1 MCRHLSVCYLSI
13 GCCLAT
19 ALHAQEYDLTGDWQF
34 TTDAQH
40 VTDQAW
46 TQNDFDHGSWDT
58 MPVPGNWD
66 THNDYAHFS
75 GTGYYA
81 RQFTL
86 PRDWQQSH
94 VRLCFD
100 EVYQT
105 ANVWINGHH
114 LGEHVGGYTPFDFDV
129 TAYLHT
135 DQPNLIA
142 VSASN
147 QYGRGAWWKWGGISR
162 RVYLQKE
169 SQLRIVR
176 QQITA
181 EPDLTTGTSQINLQV
196 FVENNTDQPIT
207 ATLHSQVYDQH
218 QATAIANPVT
228 QSARFEAK
236 AIKAVNVQVKLTKE
250 QTKLWDLDQPNLY
263 RLVSDVYLKEKK
275 IATQADRFGIRKIE
289 AKNARLYLNGKPIRL
304 NGFNRVATH
313 RAYGQTE
320 PVHLIK
326 FDIDA
331 MLAMGARM
339 TRIAHHTQ
347 HPALLDYCDEVGMLI
362 IEEIPV
368 WGKTDP
374 QVKPDNA
381 LTKQWLT
388 ETIQRDFNHPCIIG
402 WSVGNELAEKNLS
415 GQRMS
420 WKVYEYVRTMLEHVA
435 VLNPSRL
442 KTYVSNTA
450 TEANGPGVDPNDLV
464 DILCHNSY
472 GGSSDQVR
480 KLHRIWPDKP
490 VFVTELGKS
499 QLGEHLDDAKLDP
512 RLIAEI
518 KALKAFDFV
527 VGCSIWSFNDYR
539 SKFSKTPLS
548 ENRAWGMY
556 TVWRQPKAGAYQ
568 IRELFTNK
576 VSDEP
581 LPTMTQI
588 PEHRPLGEV
597 YIEAILPMQR
607 SCMVGFTVVDK
618 KDDYEIGYQRTGE
631 LKVIIPISD
640 LRGAAR
646 IEPLKPGQYQFRIR
660 PIRAGVTGKWSVFYP
675 VTIH

>member
-1 MCRHLSVCYLSI
+1 MFCIKPVYCLLI

-19 ALHAQEYDLTGDWQF
+19 PLHAQEYDLTGDWQF
-34 TTDAQH
+34 STDTKH
-40 VTDQAW
+40 VANQAW
-46 TQNDFDHGSWDT
+46 TRNEFDHAAWDT

-75 GTGYYA
+75 GTGFYT

-86 PRDWQQSH
+86 PLDWQQSH

-100 EVYQT
+100 AVYQT

-169 SQLRIVR
+169 AQLRIVR

-181 EPDLTTGTSQINLQV
+181 EPDLTAGTSQINMQV

-207 ATLHSQVYDQH
+207 ATLHSQVYDQN
-218 QATAIANPVT
+218 QSTAIAKPVT
-228 QSARFEAK
+228 QSVSVQAK
-236 AIKAVNVQVKLTKE
+236 QIKTVAVQVKLTAS
-250 QTKLWDLDQPNLY
+250 QTRLWDLDRPYLY
-263 RLVSDVYLKEKK
+263 RMVSDVYLKEQKV
-275 IATQADRFGIRKIE
+275 ATHSDRFGIRKIQ
-289 AKNARLYLNGKPIRL
+289 AKDAKLYLNGKQLHL

-320 PVHLIK
+320 PENLVK

-339 TRIAHHTQ
+339 TRIAHQAQ

-374 QVKPDNA
+374 QVKPDNV
-381 LTKQWLT
+381 LTKQWLS

-420 WKVYEYVRTMLEHVA
+420 WKVYEYVRSMLEHVA
-435 VLNPSRL
+435 GLDPSRL

-472 GGSSDQVR
+472 GGSSDQVQ

-512 RLIAEI
+512 RLIAQI

-539 SKFSKTPLS
+539 SKFSKTPPG

-568 IRELFTNK
+568 IREIFTGK
-576 VSDEP
+576 GSDQS
-581 LPTMTQI
+581 LPSMTHI
-588 PEHRPLGEV
+588 PEIRPKGNV
-597 YIEAILPMQR
+597 YIEAILPMPR

-618 KDDYEIGYQRTGE
+618 QDEYEIGYQLTGGSE
-631 LKVIIPISD
+631 QLLAVKD
-640 LRGAAR
+640 LRGAVR
-646 IEPLKPGQYQFRIR
+646 IEHLLPGEYQFRIR
-660 PIRAGVTGKWSVFYP
+660 PIRAQVKGAWSALYP
-675 VTIH
+675 LRID